1 MMGTA
6 SRERRVGRA
15 WSALDDTATR
25 RPAWL
30 MRATGFRSSPGE
42 EERTWNAR
50 PGASEEAQK
59 RMNPM
64 TCRLSP
70 STSSGRRLSKPGS
83 CARRQAQGTVWGNS

>member
-15 WSALDDTATR
+15 RSALDDAATR
-25 RPAWL
+25 RPAQL
-30 MRATGFRSSPGE
+30 MQANEFRSSPSEE

-59 RMNPM
+59 
-64 TCRLSP
+64 
-70 STSSGRRLSKPGS
+70 G
-83 CARRQAQGTVWGNS
+83 

>member
-15 WSALDDTATR
+15 RSALDNAGRR
-25 RPAWL
+25 RPTRL
-30 MRATGFRSSPGE
+30 MRATEFRSSPSEE

-59 RMNPM
+59 
-64 TCRLSP
+64 
-70 STSSGRRLSKPGS
+70 G
-83 CARRQAQGTVWGNS
+83 

>member
-15 WSALDDTATR
+15 WSALDDTARR

-30 MRATGFRSSPGE
+30 MRATGFRSSPSEE

-70 STSSGRRLSKPGS
+70 FDKLRTTLVEARIECPSTGSGHSLG
-83 CARRQAQGTVWGNS
+83 